1 MKTYNIREMTIEDFN
16 NIIKLWKD
24 TPGIGLS
31 NADSKENI
39 EKFLLKNKGLS
50 FVCLCD
56 NKIIGT
62 ILCSHDGRRG
72 YIYHLTIH
80 NNYRNTG
87 IAKRLIMQSINKLKE
102 SGIEKCHLFTFNDNE
117 LGKSF
122 WNKMDWTKR
131 EDIIIFS
138 KNISK

>member
-16 NIIKLWKD
+16 NVIKLWKD

-31 NADSKENI
+31 NADSNENI
-39 EKFLLKNKGLS
+39 AKFLNKNKGLS
-50 FVCLCD
+50 FVCLSD

-72 YIYHLTIH
+72 YIYHLTVH

-87 IAKRLIMQSINKLKE
+87 IAKRLIMQSINMLKK
-102 SGIEKCHLFTFNDNE
+102 SGIDKCHLFTFNDNV
-117 LGKSF
+117 LGKNF
-122 WNKMDWTKR
+122 WSKMDWTKR